1 MKMKYLFKKFGKVNT
16 CYNVHKKLSQWQF
29 SACHGGYF
37 LRKLWWKF
45 YN

>member
-37 LRKLWWKF
+37 LRKL
-45 YN
+45 